1 MNLKVLRVMANMN
14 QAEAAE
20 RVGVSQGVVSD
31 WERGQYKPS
40 ASSISRLA
48 EAYGVSV
55 RKILKGIE
63 LSRKAVEGNAL
74 DLAKREPDE
83 SKDVDPSLCSE

>member
-40 ASSISRLA
+40 PASISRLA

-55 RKILKGIE
+55 NEILKGIE
-63 LSRKAVEGNAL
+63 LAIATRDDAECCV
-74 DLAKREPDE
+74 RE
-83 SKDVDPSLCSE
+83 VNTAT